1 MAKQGAYIRDV
12 HSLEQLN
19 ERIVSSG
26 EAMLNI
32 DADVSNYLNGVRDTL
47 EGQLDSIRM
56 RLEEAEAR
64 LNSAENAL
72 SVCYASQVCNEFGEL
87 SPSCSMEESDIE
99 SARSEVEKWRM
110 RYEQGQQILGECQQE
125 ISSYSSGGHTLIIN
139 MSKQQTQR
147 ACQLLRDCIDKLHD
161 ILGLD
166 VVGCTNEG
174 AVSTSEKQESSLL
187 EAERLRAIKNQ
198 FRV

>member
-47 EGQLDSIRM
+47 EGQLDSIQM

-72 SVCYASQVCNEFGEL
+72 SVCYASQICNEFGEL
-87 SPSCSMEESDIE
+87 SPSCSMEESDVE

-125 ISSYSSGGHTLIIN
+125 ISSYFSGGHALIIN

-166 VVGCTNEG
+166 VDSCTNEG
-174 AVSTSEKQESSLL
+174 AVFTSEKQESSLS
-187 EAERLRAIKNQ
+187 EAERLHAIKNQ